1 MSFEQRVQ
9 RVLNGALSSLKAF
22 SDGYNQPVTTTHRD
36 IERAKKALYAV
47 KSPQM
52 TDEQFEAL
60 SFEFLHRLHNYPN
73 IED

>member
-9 RVLNGALSSLKAF
+9 RVLNGALSSLKGF

-52 TDEQFEAL
+52 TDE
-60 SFEFLHRLHNYPN
+60 
-73 IED
+73 

>member
-1 MSFEQRVQ
+1 MTLAEFKE
-9 RVLNGALSSLKAF
+9 RVLNGALSSLKGF

>member
-9 RVLNGALSSLKAF
+9 RVLNGALSSINAF
-22 SDGYNQPVTTTHRD
+22 SAGYNQPVETTAKD
-36 IERAKKALYAV
+36 IDRAKKALYAV
-47 KSPQM
+47 KSPHM

-73 IED
+73 MED